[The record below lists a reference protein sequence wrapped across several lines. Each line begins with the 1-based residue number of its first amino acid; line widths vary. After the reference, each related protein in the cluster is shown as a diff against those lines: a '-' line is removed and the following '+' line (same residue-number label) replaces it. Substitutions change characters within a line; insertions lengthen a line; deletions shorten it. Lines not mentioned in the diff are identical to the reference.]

1 MFLKDP
7 DAVLDYRVDWGAV
20 LDEGVAL
27 VSSSW
32 RVEPQDDERG
42 LRVEAASTEGPDALV
57 RLAGGVGGRLY
68 RVGNLATFS
77 DGTTDERSLLVRV
90 EER

>member
-7 DAVLDYRVDWGAV
+7 DAVLDYRVDWDAALG
-20 LDEGVAL
+20 EGVTLLTSA
-27 VSSSW
+27 W
-32 RVEPQDDERG
+32 RVEPQEERG
-42 LRVEAASTEGPDALV
+42 LRVEVASITGSGAQV

-68 RVGNLATFS
+68 HVGNLAAFS